1 MQIVILL
8 GLIINGAVWPISSTN
23 WETRGY
29 IGSQMALGTLV
40 YAHSYNLSIGP
51 DDSIYAYYSDGSVHE
66 LEVTSTDYYLSNS
79 PHTGQMDLLTPLG
92 WRSIQTVAKQH
103 TSLSDIVLMQCWDT
117 FSGAPKSQGRMFI
130 SLSEVTRYDKDTRI
144 Q

>member
-1 MQIVILL
+1 MADIVILL

-23 WETRGY
+23 WEQRGY
-29 IGSQMALGTLV
+29 VGSQMALGILI

-51 DDSIYAYYSDGSVHE
+51 DDTVLGYYSDGSIHK

-79 PHTGQMDLLTPLG
+79 PHTGQMDLLTSQG

-130 SLSEVTRYDKDTRI
+130 SFEVTHDKDNYT